1 MKYLITGTAGFIGFS
16 LAKNLLEDDHEIVGI
31 DNINNYYD
39 VNLKK
44 ARLNILKKYKNFD
57 NNIIN
62 LEDEKKLDEVFK
74 NNNFSQVINLA
85 AQAGVSYSFHN
96 PQAYISSNIE
106 GFVNILEKCKN
117 YDIDHLTYAS
127 SSSVYGANEKLP
139 FSTSD
144 SVDHPI
150 SLYAA
155 SKRANELIAHSYS
168 HIYNLKTTGLRF
180 FTVYGPWGRP
190 DMAIFIFTKKI
201 LAGETITLFNNG
213 NHARDFTYIDDIVEG
228 IKKTIDR
235 KNFSKTSKKILS
247 VNSSRAPWDIFNL
260 GNNNPTELTDII
272 KILEKKIG
280 IKAKVKLGPLQK
292 GDVPKT
298 FADIETEKKL
308 ISFNPKV
315 EIDEGISNFVDWFRG
330 FYSI

>member
-117 YDIDHLTYAS
+117 YDINHLTYAS

-260 GNNNPTELTDII
+260 GNNNPIELTDII

>member
-260 GNNNPTELTDII
+260 GNNNPIELTDII

>member
-62 LEDEKKLDEVFK
+62 LEDEKKLDKVFK
-74 NNNFSQVINLA
+74 KNNFSQVINLA

-106 GFVNILEKCKN
+106 GFVNILEKCKS
-117 YDIDHLTYAS
+117 YEIDHLIYAS

-144 SVDHPI
+144 PVDHPI

-213 NHARDFTYIDDIVEG
+213 NHARDFTYIDDVVEG
-228 IKKTIDR
+228 IKKTIDK
-235 KNFSKTSKKILS
+235 KNFSKTSNKNLS
-247 VNSSRAPWDIFNL
+247 VNSSHAPWDIFNL
-260 GNNNPTELTDII
+260 GNNNPTELTEII
-272 KILEKKIG
+272 NILEKKIG

-298 FADIETEKKL
+298 FADIESEKKL
-308 ISFNPKV
+308 IGFNPKV

>member
-117 YDIDHLTYAS
+117 YDINHLTYAS

-190 DMAIFIFTKKI
+190 DMSLFKFTKLI
-201 LAGETITLFNNG
+201 LEKKSIEVYNSG
-213 NHARDFTYIDDIVEG
+213 HHVRDFTYIDDITNG
-228 IKKTIDR
+228 ILNIVLVSL
-235 KNFSKTSKKILS
+235 NLIKIS
-247 VNSSRAPWDIFNL
+247 NSNLNKSIFTLYNL
-260 GNNNPTELTDII
+260 GNDNPVRLIKFIRIIEKELA
-272 KILEKKIG
+272 
-280 IKAKVKLGPLQK
+280 IKAKIKYLDKQL
-292 GDVPKT
+292 GDVKKT
-298 FADIETEKKL
+298 HANIDLAKKDFN
-308 ISFNPKV
+308 FNPTTT
-315 EIDEGISNFVDWFRG
+315 ISDGISKFIQWYKNYYEIF
-330 FYSI
+330 

>member
-117 YDIDHLTYAS
+117 YDINHLTYAS